1 MGAILVLEDSQV
13 LLTKLTNE
21 LRQQFPHLQILP
33 ARAIEEAQ
41 LLLNE
46 YEISLFI
53 LDIFLPDGS
62 GIDFLCD
69 VKTTSPDS
77 AAIIMSGQQVPELR
91 QQAEELGVIRFF
103 QKPVDT
109 QSLFK
114 TIQKILD
121 PEAVTVSSVEDANS
135 FQASLSSLT
144 TVDIIQLKCLAR
156 STQVLKFIR
165 GDGQDGKIH
174 FHRGEIVH
182 AETLEKTGMD
192 AFNEI
197 VSWKGGRVEESAEPI
212 AEPSINRG
220 WESLLMDAVRMID
233 EAAAVLS

>member
-21 LRQQFPHLQILP
+21 LRQHFADIQILP
-33 ARAIEEAQ
+33 ARTIEEAQ
-41 LLLNE
+41 LLLSE
-46 YEISLFI
+46 YEISVFI

-69 VKTTSPDS
+69 VKTIQPDS
-77 AAIIMSGQQVPELR
+77 YAIIMTSAQTPDLR
-91 QQAEELGVIRFF
+91 RQSEELGVVRFF

-109 QSLFK
+109 RFLIK
-114 TIQKILD
+114 VIEKILSPD
-121 PEAVTVSSVEDANS
+121 AVAAAGSQDS
-135 FQASLSSLT
+135 FHASLSSLT

-156 STQVLKFIR
+156 STQVLKFTR
-165 GDGQDGKIH
+165 GDGQSGKVH
-174 FHRGEIVH
+174 FQRGEIVH
-182 AETLEKTGMD
+182 AETPGKSGRD

-197 VSWKGGRVEESAEPI
+197 VSWRGGRVEESAEPI
-212 AEPSINRG
+212 ATQTIDRG

-233 EAAAVLS
+233 EAAAVTN

>member
-21 LRQQFPHLQILP
+21 LKQHFPDLQILP
-33 ARAIEEAQ
+33 ARSVAEAQ

-46 YEISLFI
+46 FEINIFI

-69 VKTTSPDS
+69 VKTISPES
-77 AAIIMSGQQVPELR
+77 HAIVMTAQQVPDLK

-109 QSLFK
+109 NSLFK
-114 TIQKILD
+114 VIQKVLN
-121 PEAVTVSSVEDANS
+121 PEPATPAPESPQS
-135 FQASLSSLT
+135 FVASLGGLS

-156 STQVLKFIR
+156 STQVLKFTR
-165 GDGQDGKIH
+165 GDGKSAKLYFQ
-174 FHRGEIVH
+174 RGEIVH
-182 AETLEKTGMD
+182 AITDTQQGLD
-192 AFNEI
+192 AFNDV

-212 AEPSINRG
+212 AEQSIHKG
-220 WESLLMDAVRMID
+220 WESLLMNAVRMID
-233 EAAAVLS
+233 ENAAAA

>member
-1 MGAILVLEDSQV
+1 MAAILVLEDSQV

-21 LRQQFPHLQILP
+21 LRQQFADMQILP
-33 ARAIEEAQ
+33 ARSIEEAQ
-41 LLLNE
+41 LLLSE
-46 YEISLFI
+46 FEISVFV

-69 VKTTSPDS
+69 VKTIQPDS
-77 AAIIMSGQQVPELR
+77 CAIIMTAGQTPELR
-91 QQAEELGVIRFF
+91 RQSEELGVVRFF
-103 QKPVDT
+103 QKPIDT

-114 TIQKILD
+114 VIQKILNPSETPGD
-121 PEAVTVSSVEDANS
+121 ETHDS
-135 FQASLSSLT
+135 FHASLSSLT

-156 STQVLKFIR
+156 ATQVLKFTR
-165 GDGQDGKIH
+165 GDGQSAKVH
-174 FHRGEIVH
+174 FQRGEIVH
-182 AETLEKTGMD
+182 AETPDKSGLE

-212 AEPSINRG
+212 GTQTIDRG

-233 EAAAVLS
+233 ESAAVLN